1 MPFEDRK
8 EDKKGSLASFGV
20 KEGEKKR
27 AWEYASLTRLSIEC
41 GGGVGSGRIKDD
53 WDCVKNC
60 DVEE

>member
-27 AWEYASLTRLSIEC
+27 AWEYASLTRLSIELRWWC
-41 GGGVGSGRIKDD
+41 GVERINDD
-53 WDCVKNC
+53 WDV
-60 DVEE
+60 